1 MRSIFLLTIARTA
14 PEEDVLAYIYAEK
27 RTNRE
32 FDPAAGDLIQCLAW
46 FVPIL
51 SLRAADPEGWR

>member
-27 RTNRE
+27 LTNRE

-46 FVPIL
+46 L
-51 SLRAADPEGWR
+51 CADPVPQGG